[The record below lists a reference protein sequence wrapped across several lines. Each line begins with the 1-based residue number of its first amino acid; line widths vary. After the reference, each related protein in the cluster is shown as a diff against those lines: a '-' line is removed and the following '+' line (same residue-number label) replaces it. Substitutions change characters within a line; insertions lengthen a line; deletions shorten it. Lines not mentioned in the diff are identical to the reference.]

1 MSYITI
7 ASSYRLAKNISIESF
22 LRIALDARGFMKYA
36 RSSGD
41 GCHACAIRSLGD
53 TWTNLFEFEFPVTC
67 ISALPYVSRPA
78 HTVRPGC
85 SPNAL
90 LYHLYLLIRQPMS
103 MHGCTKI
110 TFGDI
115 LKTTRLSKQN
125 DIRRCKFAKKP
136 KSACPVKKAQ
146 SSTFNNWSCRTCIP
160 VSNHSTAHA
169 PARRVEPCT
178 ASLVKDRGK
187 SRALKPC

>member
-1 MSYITI
+1 MGAIHVQSV
-7 ASSYRLAKNISIESF
+7 RLAIRGQICSSLNSLSRAS
-22 LRIALDARGFMKYA
+22 LRCHTSPALHCCPSGLLSKRASL
-36 RSSGD
+36 SS
-41 GCHACAIRSLGD
+41 
-53 TWTNLFEFEFPVTC
+53 
-67 ISALPYVSRPA
+67 LPFDPPA
-78 HTVRPGC
+78 HV
-85 SPNAL
+85 NAW
-90 LYHLYLLIRQPMS
+90 
-103 MHGCTKI
+103 MHEI

-115 LKTTRLSKQN
+115 FKTTRLSKQN

-146 SSTFNNWSCRTCIP
+146 SSIFINWSCRTCIP